1 MINDLG
7 VLNYSP
13 NCRSSTYNTISVQ
26 FISFRLIAQE
36 KDIRSL
42 CLMLYM
48 RRCVKILTC
57 GSGSVMRTSPN
68 PSIRRLCLTYT
79 LYPQPTERI
88 SFYSNGILDEKTL
101 EVFVECSETFANK
114 CNSTDWF
121 TRRMITLTAI
131 MSSNNG
137 FGKKEIKTTTCLR
150 WVLLFA

>member
-57 GSGSVMRTSPN
+57 GSGSVMRTP
-68 PSIRRLCLTYT
+68 
-79 LYPQPTERI
+79 PQTKV
-88 SFYSNGILDEKTL
+88 YKDY
-101 EVFVECSETFANK
+101 V
-114 CNSTDWF
+114 
-121 TRRMITLTAI
+121 
-131 MSSNNG
+131 
-137 FGKKEIKTTTCLR
+137 
-150 WVLLFA
+150 